1 MTEATKTLAQL
12 KKASKLTR
20 LAFHKNGPKSY
31 KRGQGALLNALLA
44 NDGTTQREL
53 VKTMGMDRSDLKGIV
68 KKAERNG
75 YVTIEDCDA
84 KHTYAVK
91 LTDEGRKVAEKRV
104 AANDK
109 TAESILDC
117 LSADEVAQLN
127 ALTEKLILSCKD
139 KGKEGVVLRALPQKE
154 RVVVEKVNMIKK
166 AMRPT
171 QQNPQGGIS
180 TMEAP
185 IHVSNVM
192 VICPECKQPTRT
204 GKKRDENGKKIRVC
218 KKCGKDID

>member
-1 MTEATKTLAQL
+1 MNQASQTLAQL
-12 KKASKLTR
+12 KKASKLVR

-31 KRGQGALLNALLA
+31 KRGQGALLNALVD

-53 VKTMGMDRSDLKGIV
+53 VKILGLNRSELTDIV

-139 KGKEGVVLRALPQKE
+139 KG
-154 RVVVEKVNMIKK
+154 
-166 AMRPT
+166 
-171 QQNPQGGIS
+171 S
-180 TMEAP
+180 
-185 IHVSNVM
+185 
-192 VICPECKQPTRT
+192 
-204 GKKRDENGKKIRVC
+204 NGKKNCLKARSC
-218 KKCGKDID
+218 HCC